1 MAEVEVPIGS
11 TAGDAVKAV
20 GRDCSLA
27 PPNFQLR
34 DLIALV
40 VDPRGGLS
48 AAEWLADSKRA
59 LEQDEFRLW
68 LEVRVQGG

>member
-11 TAGDAVKAV
+11 TAGDAVNAV
-20 GRDCSLA
+20 GSDCSLA
-27 PPNFQLR
+27 PPKFRLR
-34 DLIALV
+34 DLNALV

-48 AAEWLADSKRA
+48 AAELLADSKRA